1 MIKLFLNVRTVLA
14 VIGLA
19 IVLGSLFYVNYL
31 SAKIAKTEKQKV
43 ETWVEAQR
51 TLLNT
56 TNGEDLDLAIKIS
69 TDNNDI
75 PIIETDEYNK
85 PTKNFK
91 NIDPTK
97 VEKDSTYLVRKVN
110 EFKKQH
116 KPFILEISK
125 EPRIVNKYFYGN
137 SVLQNELRFFPIIQL
152 LVIALFIALLVASQK
167 QANKSVQNRLWIGMA
182 KETAH
187 QLGTPLTSLTGWV
200 ELLKANDNTAA
211 TGNEIEKDVYRLKL
225 ISDRFGK
232 IGSRPPLEEHKIVNA
247 VNEVVT
253 YVQRIAGGQISFDIK
268 TTSENISAHI
278 SPPLFEWVIENLL
291 KNALDAIDQKGKI
304 SLDIF
309 EKDNKV
315 IIDISDT
322 GKGIAY
328 ANLKKV
334 FEPGFTTKKRGW
346 GLGLAL
352 TKRIVEEYHN
362 GKIFVKQS
370 ELGNGTTFRIE
381 IYKN

>member
-1 MIKLFLNVRTVLA
+1 MIKSFLNARTVLA

-31 SAKIAKTEKQKV
+31 SAKIAETEKQKV

-56 TNGEDLDLAIKIS
+56 TTGGDLDLAIKIS
-69 TDNNDI
+69 TENNDI
-75 PIIETDEYNK
+75 PIIETDEHNK
-85 PTKNFK
+85 PTGNFK
-91 NIDPTK
+91 NIDVTK
-97 VEKDSTYLVRKVN
+97 VEKDTTYLVRKVN
-110 EFKKQH
+110 EFKQEH
-116 KPFILEISK
+116 EPFILEISE

-137 SVLQNELRFFPIIQL
+137 SILQNELRFFPIIQL
-152 LVIALFIALLVASQK
+152 LVIALFIALLVASQR

-200 ELLKANDNTAA
+200 ELLKANDNTVA
-211 TGNEIEKDVYRLKL
+211 TGNEIEKDVDRLKL

-232 IGSRPPLEEHKIVNA
+232 IGSQPPLEEHNIVKA
-247 VNEVVT
+247 VSQVVT
-253 YVQRIAGGQISFDIK
+253 YIQRIAGGRISFDIK
-268 TTSENISAHI
+268 TMSENIPAHI

-291 KNALDAIDQKGKI
+291 KNALDAIDQKGKV
-304 SLDIF
+304 SVDIF

-328 ANLKKV
+328 TNQKKV

-370 ELGNGTTFRIE
+370 EPGSGTTFRIE